1 MEKKNFSCFNQVC
14 VKNDKLK
21 EKIKVGTV
29 YICERRIKNQ
39 ILNLYV
45 SRIWKLKSTAASSLV
60 FLGFLGGLK

>member
-14 VKNDKLK
+14 VKDDKLK

-29 YICERRIKNQ
+29 YICERHIKNQ
-39 ILNLYV
+39 VFNLYV
-45 SRIWKLKSTAASSLV
+45 IRIWKFKGTGASSLV